1 MAGDSW
7 ETVEVPLGED
17 EERYRLEVL
26 DAPGGDPVRTVE
38 VTSPAFLY
46 TAAMQTAD
54 FGSAQWNV
62 SIRVA
67 QISPSYGPGVP
78 AEQLTYDYQH

>member
-1 MAGDSW
+1 MKRS
-7 ETVEVPLGED
+7 
-17 EERYRLEVL
+17 
-26 DAPGGDPVRTVE
+26 VE
-38 VTSPAFLY
+38 VTEPSFVY

-54 FGSAQWNV
+54 FGAPQWNV

-67 QISPSYGPGVP
+67 QISPVYGPGVA